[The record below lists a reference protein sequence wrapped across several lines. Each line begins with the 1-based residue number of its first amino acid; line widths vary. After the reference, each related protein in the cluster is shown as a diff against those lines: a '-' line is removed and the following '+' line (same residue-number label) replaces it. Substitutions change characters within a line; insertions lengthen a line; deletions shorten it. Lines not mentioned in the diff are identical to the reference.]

1 MVSAMRAALIAL
13 LLVVG
18 CKKDPSGSGG
28 NEGKPADKPAVAP
41 ATPTTPATVGE
52 ARKVQIEANKEGFV
66 PAKIPGKPGEKLVLV
81 FTRTI
86 DAECL
91 GKIKTP
97 DGKEVELPL
106 NKPVEVPVT
115 VPKDGEVRFACWMD
129 MFSGVVVAEKG

>member
-1 MVSAMRAALIAL
+1 MRFALIAL

-18 CKKDPSGSGG
+18 CKKD
-28 NEGKPADKPAVAP
+28 EGKPVDKPAVAP
-41 ATPTTPATVGE
+41 IPSTPATAGE
-52 ARKVQIEANKEGFV
+52 VRKVQIEANKEGFV
-66 PAKIPGKPGEKLVLV
+66 PDKIPGKPSEKLVLV

-86 DAECL
+86 DTDCL
-91 GKIKTP
+91 AKIKTP